1 MNSDMQLID
10 NSAKTQSLPFQVVP
24 VSNNNTMPHLPSPPL
39 PPPIQFFFSK
49 VCVCGRSVGEGI
61 KTSSAE
67 WGKVKLLVKH
77 NACYKHT
84 NSIGKIMVYIPN
96 AITSHTDTFQ
106 EANGVQ
112 INSFSLNNVLNS
124 YNYCFMTTTCITSE
138 DNLSLIHI

>member
-1 MNSDMQLID
+1 M
-10 NSAKTQSLPFQVVP
+10 
-24 VSNNNTMPHLPSPPL
+24 
-39 PPPIQFFFSK
+39 
-49 VCVCGRSVGEGI
+49 CGRSVGEGI

-138 DNLSLIHI
+138 DNAPKRLSTLGHGGINIYILEYYLIICH